1 SRLMPASGPTPGSTP
16 TRVPTKQP
24 MKPYQ
29 RTAGVR
35 ATEKPRARF
44 WSVSSTSEPER
55 SRGQRDLEER
65 VEHVVRAPGHGQRD
79 HHRRHDAQALER
91 DEQEEEHD
99 GHGDPVA
106 DALEPPGGEG
116 AGGEDGEGV
125 PPLVPADLAESRA
138 GRAHGGESDAEEDE
152 QDGEQDGRVGGAR
165 GGQRAEREG
174 PALPD
179 GDEADGD
186 EGGAGQA
193 VGGQHPARSVT
204 ARSPPCRSSGPRPQ
218 ASGRPSP
225 TTR

>member
-1 SRLMPASGPTPGSTP
+1 MPASGPTPGSTP

-44 WSVSSTSEPER
+44 WSVSSTSESEG
-55 SRGQRDLEER
+55 SRRQRDLEQC
-65 VEHVVRAPGHGQRD
+65 VEHVVRAPRHGHRD
-79 HHRRHDAQALER
+79 HHRHHDADALETN
-91 DEQEEEHD
+91 EEEEEHD
-99 GHGDPVA
+99 GHGEPVA

-116 AGGEDGEGV
+116 AGGEDGQGV
-125 PPLVPADLAESRA
+125 APLVPADLAESRA
-138 GRAHGGESDAEEDE
+138 GRAHGGESDTEKDQQGGED
-152 QDGEQDGRVGGAR
+152 DGGVGGAR
-165 GGQRAEREG
+165 AMQRAEREG

-179 GDEADGD
+179 RDQADDD
-186 EGGAGQA
+186 EGGARQA

-204 ARSPPCRSSGPRPQ
+204 ARSPPCRSSGPRPR